1 MDCSAGSDMSRKP
14 GIWVNEPSI
23 GFVWP
28 VALAGVNR
36 TIMDAFCQIEF
47 LITQIPQMQGGQER
61 LTGLV

>member
-1 MDCSAGSDMSRKP
+1 MSRKL

-23 GFVWP
+23 GFVWL

-47 LITQIPQMQGGQER
+47 LITKMLRMQGGQER
-61 LTGLV
+61 LTDLV